1 MREHCCFGIY
11 SPLNLRPESRSRL
24 MEVNQVNPAIAF
36 SPIEAERYKSMPDL
50 TLKTIKGNKYLYLR
64 DKVRVNSKSLPIQIY
79 IGRLEKVSREDLS
92 PKLSGLRT
100 LRLRTYLDYRLEHY
114 SFTAL
119 TKPQALDLETLRYLY
134 GLFKEFYPDESER
147 YVDALYL
154 RYVQGTTAIEGN
166 TISLREAQELL
177 EHNIS
182 PAGKKMDE
190 VYEFLNFINLRRYL
204 EGYSGDVTEKLL
216 RKIHEIL
223 MSEVLRN
230 PGGYRNIQVGIEQV
244 DYAPPPAILVP
255 EEMRALIGWY
265 RQNKGHLNPFELAIL
280 LHTQFEMIHPFVDGN
295 GRVGRALMN
304 LVLDRAG
311 YPTLYLGLEHRST
324 YLNAL
329 VKADDGDY
337 RPIIETLYAI
347 YREQHG
353 RIAEEVRQ
361 KLSGGN
367 SRIEEEN
374 ARIVRQFARLKK
386 KA

>member
-1 MREHCCFGIY
+1 
-11 SPLNLRPESRSRL
+11 
-24 MEVNQVNPAIAF
+24 MEANPVNPGIAF
-36 SPIEAERYKSMPDL
+36 SSLEAAMSKAMSEL
-50 TLKTIKGNKYLYLR
+50 TVKIIKGNKYLYFR
-64 DKVRVNSKSLPIQIY
+64 DRVKVNSKSLPLQVY
-79 IGRLEKVSREDLS
+79 IGRLEKVSQEDFL
-92 PKLSGLRT
+92 PKLPELHT
-100 LRLRTYLDYRLEHY
+100 LRLKTYLDYRLKHY

-119 TKPQALDLETLRYLY
+119 TETQALELETLRYFY
-134 GLFKEFYPDESER
+134 GLFEEFYPDESER

-166 TISLREAQELL
+166 SISLREAQELL

-190 VYEFLNFINLRRYL
+190 VYGILNFINLRRYL
-204 EGYSGDVTEKLL
+204 EGYSGDITGTLI

-223 MSEVLRN
+223 MNEVFRN
-230 PGGYRNIQVGIEQV
+230 PGEYRNIQVGIKQV

-265 RQNKGHLNPFELAIL
+265 RQNKGHLNPFELAVL
-280 LHTQFEMIHPFVDGN
+280 LQTKFEMIHPFVDGN

-304 LVLDRAG
+304 LVLERAG
-311 YPTLYLGLEHRST
+311 YPTLYLGLEHRSA

-329 VKADDGDY
+329 TKADDGDY
-337 RPIIETLYAI
+337 APIIETLYAI

-374 ARIVRQFARLKK
+374 ARLVRRFVELKK

>member
-1 MREHCCFGIY
+1 M
-11 SPLNLRPESRSRL
+11 PNLT
-24 MEVNQVNPAIAF
+24 V
-36 SPIEAERYKSMPDL
+36 
-50 TLKTIKGNKYLYLR
+50 KTIKGNRYLYLK
-64 DKVRVNSKSLPIQIY
+64 DKVKVNSKSLPLQVY
-79 IGRLEKVSREDLS
+79 IGRLETVSREDFLS
-92 PKLSGLRT
+92 KLSDLHT
-100 LRLRTYLDYRLEHY
+100 LRLKTYLDYRLEHY

-119 TKPQALDLETLRYLY
+119 DKTQASDLETLRYFY
-134 GLFKEFYPDESER
+134 GLFKELYPDESER
-147 YVDALYL
+147 YVDVMYL

-177 EHNIS
+177 DHKIS
-182 PAGKKMDE
+182 PAGKKMYE
-190 VYEFLNFINLRRYL
+190 VYEILNFINLRRYL
-204 EGYSGDVTEKLL
+204 EGYSRDITEALV

-223 MSEVLRN
+223 MNEVLRN
-230 PGGYRNIQVGIEQV
+230 PGEYRNIQVGIEQV

-265 RQNKGHLNPFELAIL
+265 RRNKKDQNPFELAVL
-280 LHTQFEMIHPFVDGN
+280 LHTKFEMIHPFVDGN

-304 LVLDRAG
+304 LVLERAG
-311 YPTLYLGLEHRST
+311 YPTLCLGLEHRSA

-337 RPIIETLYAI
+337 APIIETLYAI

-353 RIAEEVRQ
+353 RIAEEIRQ

-374 ARIVRQFARLKK
+374 ARVLRQFVELKK